1 MARALLLDVKLLIA
15 DEIISMLDASTRVD
29 VLNLLVALKRKGLAV
44 LFITH
49 DLSLGNYISDRTVI
63 LRYGAVVEMGRTEKV
78 FGHPQHPYTRHL
90 LTAVPQ
96 LHRRWQAADA
106 ERNAA
111 DGLGAG
117 GAKGSGAG
125 MTGSRRSPPSGQTPP
140 QVGGKASGTR
150 GAGFTPAGPRTLTGP
165 DRPPSEPD
173 GAGGPALARALPRP
187 RWAQH
192 GRGPGHNAPPE
203 LVQFEPGHFV
213 AVEE

>member
-1 MARALLLDVKLLIA
+1 VARALLLDVKLLIA

-29 VLNLLVALKRKGLAV
+29 VLNMLVALKRKGLAV

-63 LRYGAVVEMGRTEKV
+63 LRYGAVVEMGDTEKV

-125 MTGSRRSPPSGQTPP
+125 MTGAQVSTFGADASSG
-140 QVGGKASGTR
+140 GGQSQRYSKSGLHPR
-150 GAGFTPAGPRTLTGP
+150 KAGPPPVPTGP
-165 DRPPSEPD
+165 RPSLMELEDQPWRSRFRVR
-173 GAGGPALARALPRP
+173 GGPSVATVLAN
-187 RWAQH
+187 
-192 GRGPGHNAPPE
+192 NAPPA